1 MNVTS
6 ASPAVDL
13 RAVGAPEAGAVA
25 RPLSRL
31 SDADL
36 GTLLMIRHFELAVLE
51 LFSQG
56 RLHGTTHTCL
66 GQEYIP
72 VALYPLL
79 DDGDYVF
86 SNHRGHGHYLARFH
100 DPHGLLAEIMGRAGA
115 VCHGVGGS
123 QHIYRDR
130 YLSTGVQGQS
140 LPVAV
145 GVGLHLKQAEPGRI
159 AVVHIG
165 DGTWGEGAVYEAL
178 NMAQLWQAPVLV
190 VVEHNG
196 IAQSTPTERQMSGTV
211 AARAA
216 AFGVGHLRID
226 SVDVTDVR
234 AALTPVVGQVR
245 DRHRPYVVECVTHRV
260 GPHSKGDDTRAAEV
274 RERAARHD
282 WYRRYRQD
290 HPAQFA
296 AADQAQAQAV
306 AAVVRE
312 VGARPASRWE
322 AR

>member
-13 RAVGAPEAGAVA
+13 GPAGEPEAGVVP

-79 DDGDYVF
+79 DEGDYVF

-178 NMAQLWQAPVLV
+178 NMAQLWQVPVLV

-211 AARAA
+211 AALDR
-216 AFGVGHLRID
+216 
-226 SVDVTDVR
+226 
-234 AALTPVVGQVR
+234 GQ
-245 DRHRPYVVECVTHRV
+245 H
-260 GPHSKGDDTRAAEV
+260 G
-274 RERAARHD
+274 
-282 WYRRYRQD
+282 
-290 HPAQFA
+290 
-296 AADQAQAQAV
+296 
-306 AAVVRE
+306 AAVVLVVLGSAAGARRHRDARHQRLGQRTVHRRGPADVLGVRPHLGGDRYTE
-312 VGARPASRWE
+312 VGGGHVHRREPDVIGARERVVGPRLGPGDRKSVV
-322 AR
+322 

>member
-13 RAVGAPEAGAVA
+13 GPVGEAEAGVVA

-145 GVGLHLKQAEPGRI
+145 GVGLHLKGAEPGRI

-178 NMAQLWQAPVLV
+178 NMAQLWQVPVLV

-234 AALTPVVGQVR
+234 AALTPVVEQVR
-245 DRHRPYVVECVTHRV
+245 DRHRPHVVECVTHRV

-282 WYRRYRQD
+282 WYRRYRQC